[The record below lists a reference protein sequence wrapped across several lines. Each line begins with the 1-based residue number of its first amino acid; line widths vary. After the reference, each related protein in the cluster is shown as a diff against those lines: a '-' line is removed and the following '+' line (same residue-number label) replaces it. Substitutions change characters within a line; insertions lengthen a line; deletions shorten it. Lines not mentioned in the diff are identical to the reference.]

1 MALRLRYVA
10 RGVYECC
17 MSVETMSL
25 VITALG
31 VLIAAFGVPALFVQ
45 MRLQLRQRKLE
56 LGNFYI
62 QRYWEI
68 DDAML
73 FEPKGTDS
81 HRRQRH
87 RYLRLC
93 EDEYDAASYRWLDP
107 MHWKIWHEWLTSP
120 KGASALEDDLA
131 ACDPGRERFPSVR
144 ACLAQVRA
152 EGRSHSIE
160 RCAARAHSRR
170 DVNA

>member
-1 MALRLRYVA
+1 
-10 RGVYECC
+10 
-17 MSVETMSL
+17 MSVQTMSL

-73 FEPKGTDS
+73 IVSKGTDS
-81 HRRQRH
+81 HRHQRN
-87 RYLRLC
+87 RYLGLC
-93 EDEYDAASYRWLDP
+93 EDEYDAASYGWLDP
-107 MHWKIWHEWLTSP
+107 MHWKIWHEST
-120 KGASALEDDLA
+120 LEDDLA
-131 ACDPGRERFPSVR
+131 VRDPGAEGFPSVR
-144 ACLAQVRA
+144 ACLVQVRT

-160 RCAARAHSRR
+160 RCTAAHRR
-170 DVNA
+170 RNVDAPV

>member
-1 MALRLRYVA
+1 
-10 RGVYECC
+10 
-17 MSVETMSL
+17 MSL

-45 MRLQLRQRKLE
+45 MRLQLQQRKLE

-73 FEPKGTDS
+73 TAPPKRTDS
-81 HRRQRH
+81 HRHKPH

-93 EDEYDAASYRWLDP
+93 EDEYDAASYGWLDP
-107 MHWKIWHEWLTSP
+107 MHWKIGTSGSRLPRVPRLLRTTWRFVIQGPRAFSRFAPAWLKFVL
-120 KGASALEDDLA
+120 KGDLTRFAALRRRQQFTLFHKLVLVNYAS
-131 ACDPGRERFPSVR
+131 
-144 ACLAQVRA
+144 
-152 EGRSHSIE
+152 
-160 RCAARAHSRR
+160 
-170 DVNA
+170 